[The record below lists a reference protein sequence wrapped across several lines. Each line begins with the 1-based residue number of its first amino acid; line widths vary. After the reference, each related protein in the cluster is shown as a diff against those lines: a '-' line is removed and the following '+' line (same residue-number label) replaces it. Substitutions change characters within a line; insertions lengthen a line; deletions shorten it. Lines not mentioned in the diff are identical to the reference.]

1 MKKKEIK
8 KIKDST
14 IAVTEAASKELDM
27 IRRVLRKTKRW
38 CLEDLIHEKFVDMSA
53 KNFFRNKCS

>member
-1 MKKKEIK
+1 MKKSENK
-8 KIKDST
+8 KLKDST
-14 IAVTEAASKELDM
+14 IAVTEIASKELDM

-38 CLEDLIHEKFVDMSA
+38 CLEDMIHEKFMEMSS